1 MMNIQITKLEQY
13 LAHIHHE
20 PVEVIQ
26 IQPLGADPDSDGDL
40 KAFGYGQPVHIIYQH
55 DGVRK
60 ERVLRQ
66 VRRNGYG
73 REMKADRL
81 AAVWQDY
88 ETFNHLSRHVPAEDV
103 LGLTHDGGL
112 ISLGEVEDF
121 LLLTNYASGLPYA
134 QDLITIRDTG
144 RAQPLDR
151 QRVRVLAQY
160 LAKIHQVVKDDPLL
174 WRRRLRDLIG
184 HGEGIMGLAD
194 SYPADFAPISTAE
207 LIALE
212 NTANRWR
219 WRLKPLH
226 HRLRQVHGDF
236 HPFNIIFRPGSIDF
250 TLLDRS
256 RGAWGEP
263 ADDVSCLAIN
273 FIFFSLQR
281 SGRLAEPFTGLYH
294 TFWETYLAERADDDL
309 CRVIQPWFT
318 WRALVLASPQWYP
331 HQSFQSRQAML
342 ALARN
347 VVAADEFD
355 WRNPQQ
361 YLED

>member
-1 MMNIQITKLEQY
+1 MNIQIAQLEQY
-13 LAHIHHE
+13 LTHRHHE
-20 PVEVIQ
+20 PVDVIQ
-26 IQPLGADPDSDGDL
+26 IQPLGADPDSAGDL
-40 KAFGYGQPVHIIYQH
+40 KAFGYGQPIHIIYQH
-55 DGVRK
+55 DGQRE

-88 ETFNHLSRHVPAEDV
+88 ETFNHLPRHVPAEDV
-103 LGLTHDGGL
+103 LGLTAEGGL
-112 ISLGEVEDF
+112 TSLGTVDDF
-121 LLLTNYASGLPYA
+121 LLFTNYASGLPYA
-134 QDLITIRDTG
+134 EDLIKIRNTG
-144 RAQPLDR
+144 RVQTLDR
-151 QRVRVLAQY
+151 QRVKVLAQY
-160 LAKIHQVVKDDPLL
+160 LAGIHQVAHDDPLL
-174 WRRRLRDLIG
+174 WRRRLRDLVG
-184 HGEGIMGLAD
+184 HGEGIIGLAD
-194 SYPADFAPISTAE
+194 SYPTDFEPISSTE
-207 LIALE
+207 LMALE
-212 NTANRWR
+212 NEANRWR

-236 HPFNIIFRPGSIDF
+236 HPFNIIFRSGTEDF
-250 TLLDRS
+250 SLLDRS

-281 SGRLAEPFTGLYH
+281 SGRMDTPFSDLYH
-294 TFWETYLAERADDDL
+294 LFWETYLAERADDEL

-331 HQSFQSRQAML
+331 HQAEQSRKAML
-342 ALARN
+342 AFARN

-355 WRNPQQ
+355 WQFPQQ
-361 YLED
+361 YLET